1 MGADAEQEGPRGRR
15 KPGRAPDGLAP
26 ARAPSGL
33 RADSALGLQRPLPA
47 AAPQVLDAEPNGQ
60 RRARLPA
67 EGEAPGFRGPTGA
80 DRGRGARRGRESPTA
95 GLQGKG
101 TLWPRRQHP
110 QGAGGTIR
118 PGGKSAEPAPYSADR
133 LGLLLG
139 GLGDPSGPMGSARG
153 GRGGVTTLPKVRP
166 AAGPPGELS
175 PGGWGPLRGPGP
187 WARCGLQT

>member
-67 EGEAPGFRGPTGA
+67 EGEAPGFRGPTGGG
-80 DRGRGARRGRESPTA
+80 GRGEAVRAPLQDSRARAHSGPGGSTPRGLGVLSVLGERVRSLPS
-95 GLQGKG
+95 
-101 TLWPRRQHP
+101 TLWTGWVSSWAGWGTHLDPWAVP
-110 QGAGGTIR
+110 GAGG
-118 PGGKSAEPAPYSADR
+118 E
-133 LGLLLG
+133 
-139 GLGDPSGPMGSARG
+139 GS
-153 GRGGVTTLPKVRP
+153 P
-166 AAGPPGELS
+166 
-175 PGGWGPLRGPGP
+175 
-187 WARCGLQT
+187 RCPR